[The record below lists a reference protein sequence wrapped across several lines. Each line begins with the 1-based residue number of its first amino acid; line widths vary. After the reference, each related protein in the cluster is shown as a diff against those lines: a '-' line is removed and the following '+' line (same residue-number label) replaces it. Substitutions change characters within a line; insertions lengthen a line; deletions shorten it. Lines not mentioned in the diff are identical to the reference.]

1 MPRTLTP
8 ELLGLIAERFKALS
22 EPARLSIL
30 NALRRGERTVSE
42 LVADTHLGQTSTSK
56 HLHLL
61 YATGLVA
68 RRRAGMYVY
77 YAIADQRLYAL
88 CDLMC
93 DQLQSDARLQ
103 QRAIQ

>member
-1 MPRTLTP
+1 MSVSLTP

-22 EPARLSIL
+22 EPARLRIL

-42 LVADTHLGQTSTSK
+42 LVAETHLGQTNASK

-61 YATGLVA
+61 YSAGLVA

-77 YAIADQRLYAL
+77 YTIADQRLYAL

-93 DQLQSDARLQ
+93 EQLEGQWPLH
-103 QRAIQ
+103 QRALQ